1 MDKELQE
8 SLYQQWSNNACRGYI
23 IWSMEN
29 CGFTPDDIQRVIME
43 LHEIFEFTSIE
54 EAARRYCNS
63 PY

>member
-1 MDKELQE
+1 MPRLHY
-8 SLYQQWSNNACRGYI
+8 LGNG
-23 IWSMEN
+23 N

-43 LHEIFEFTSIE
+43 LHEIFEFKSIE